1 MAKQND
7 VPKDHPILIPPTG
20 KRLSLKEI
28 AESPNLRDTVD
39 KVLDQLDGPTVSAF
53 NSSI

>member
-20 KRLSLKEI
+20 KRVSLKEL
-28 AESPNLRDTVD
+28 AENPHLRDTVD
-39 KVLDQLDGPTVSAF
+39 KIIDQLDGTRVSAF